1 MKTSTR
7 GIPTS
12 IGQALGVAVLV
23 PALAWAV
30 PDLGDAPVGD
40 VTGVQIV
47 ADDGETVVAVDADAG
62 ISARQFVLGDPPRLV
77 VDLEGA
83 RHALPRRSFGG
94 IGRGGVVGLTSSQFQ
109 SDVVRLVV
117 ELTAEPEYTRLE
129 RDGGTLEVR
138 FPNRGEAFEPW
149 SSEAGGGA
157 GSAAAGGAATA
168 ADVPGG
174 DGADGAA
181 GRVDL
186 QEAQPRISVTYDS
199 ASMLDVLAGFSE
211 FSGMSIVP
219 GSDVA
224 EMTVRGVSVNDQP
237 WDVALDAILS
247 AHGLGWR
254 ESGEGIIVVND
265 LEELAARDTLATET
279 RVLRINYASADS
291 VASVL
296 RELATPDRGQVVAYG
311 EANSVIVTD
320 RPQVVSRMDSL
331 VGSLDRRT
339 PQVSI
344 EAKIIFVDR
353 TNVNAL
359 GIVYDLKDLSR
370 ETGFTQVIPT
380 EGIEPGQGEEQG
392 GGGQQQQQQRQ
403 FPYTVDFGGSSIA
416 SLANANDRVAS
427 PSLRILA
434 NTVFGGFSLTA
445 FLDALRSQQL
455 SDVEAA
461 PSIQVLD
468 NHSAYVQVGERT
480 PIRVLE
486 SGAQLEEAQVNVQF
500 EDTGIIM
507 EVTPHITNNNQ
518 VLIDLRAERSGLQL
532 GLSDVGFNFTRQVGE
547 TRLLLDDGETGAIA
561 GLTLTEV
568 SRSESGIPILMDLPL
583 IGGLFRTTRSNER
596 KQDLIILVT
605 PHIVESDLS
614 GAAPTS

>member
-12 IGQALGVAVLV
+12 IGQALGIAVLV
-23 PALAWAV
+23 PAFAWAV
-30 PDLGDAPVGD
+30 PDLGDDPVGD
-40 VTGVQIV
+40 VTGVQIR
-47 ADDGETVVAVDADAG
+47 ADDGETVVAVDADRG

-77 VDLEGA
+77 VDLGGA
-83 RHALPRRSFGG
+83 RHALPRRSFSG

-129 RDGGTLEVR
+129 REGGTLEVR
-138 FPNRGEAFEPW
+138 FPNRGGAFDPW

-157 GSAAAGGAATA
+157 GPAAAGANGPDAEAA
-168 ADVPGG
+168 
-174 DGADGAA
+174 
-181 GRVDL
+181 RVDL
-186 QEAQPRISVTYDS
+186 QEAQPRISETYDS

-370 ETGFTQVIPT
+370 ETGFTEVIPT
-380 EGIEPGQGEEQG
+380 EGIEPGQQGEQG

-605 PHIVESDLS
+605 PHIVESDLY
-614 GAAPTS
+614 GAGPTS